1 MKEVKLRLDTAS
13 WEGLQLDYGAVAN
26 IYDVTSDAQGRRR
39 RTSDSQRLRN
49 LAIPMGPS
57 SAEDPAFLSIPLE
70 PGRYIVEATPPNGE
84 VISDEIVVDEAA
96 EPLLVRLSGE
106 ASPHELLSWQYY
118 AGNVESA
125 MSYSTHS
132 VSKDLRVLNVD
143 LVSVWARPPAGR
155 DAATLAAPDGLVSR
169 GLFFDLPE
177 AKSFGPSSL
186 AGDLIPFDETGKR
199 VQAAAPQAAFSDAA
213 SQVYAL
219 DSGLVVSLHGESSAA
234 TNWRWGDS
242 PGRHYLLVR
251 GENTPPQYSVL
262 PLPWMQ
268 VDGAGEAIV
277 EALVQTRPADPAA
290 SGGTDQGHRIAI
302 TVRDRLVGSVLGY
315 LGAGQLSAAATILGQ
330 AEEAIERQARS
341 LLFSK
346 GVNQPAAAAGAY
358 ALLAA
363 QGSGKRESWYQW
375 VANLNNWFPWL
386 PDGAIQYAW
395 VLLRQD
401 RSEEGLKQ
409 ARASLLEGYR
419 RGLPYF
425 SKGVSLLLDG
435 LTLFADD
442 AREAGT
448 RDLEVEA
455 ARKVVW
461 RLALRTNP
469 RQLFTSVLLH

>member
-1 MKEVKLRLDTAS
+1 MREVKLRLDTVS
-13 WEGLQLDYGAVAN
+13 WEGLQFDYGAVAN
-26 IYDVTSDAQGRRR
+26 IYDVTADEKGKRR
-39 RTSDSQRLRN
+39 RTPDGQRLRN
-49 LAIPMGPS
+49 LAIPMGPW
-57 SAEDPAFLSIPLE
+57 SAEDPAFLSVQLE
-70 PGRYIVEATPPNGE
+70 PGRYMVEATPPNGE
-84 VISDEIVVDEAA
+84 VISEEIVVDESS

-106 ASPHELLSWQYY
+106 ESPHEWLSWQYY
-118 AGNVESA
+118 TGNVESA
-125 MSYSTHS
+125 ASYYSHA
-132 VSKDLRVLNVD
+132 VSRDLLSSRVD
-143 LVSVWARPPAGR
+143 LVSVWSQPAVGQ
-155 DAATLAAPDGLVSR
+155 DADELTAPDALVSR
-169 GLFFDLPE
+169 GFFFDLPA
-177 AKSFGPSSL
+177 AKGF
-186 AGDLIPFDETGKR
+186 DLSKSADDLFPFDQIDR
-199 VQAAAPQAAFSDAA
+199 QVQTAAPEAAFSDAA

-219 DSGLVVSLHGESSAA
+219 ESDLVLSLHGQSSAA
-234 TNWRWGDS
+234 TSWRWGS
-242 PGRHYLLVR
+242 GPGRHYLLVR
-251 GENTPPQYSVL
+251 GENIPPQYSVL

-268 VDGAGEAIV
+268 VDGSGEAEV
-277 EALVQTRPADPAA
+277 EALVQAGPADPVA
-290 SGGTDQGHRIAI
+290 SGSMDQGHRISI

-315 LGAGQLSAAATILGQ
+315 LGAGQLSAAATILGH
-330 AEEAIERQARS
+330 AEEAIERQAQR

-363 QGSGKRESWYQW
+363 QGSGKQESWHRW
-375 VANLNNWFPWL
+375 VANLKQWFPWL

-425 SKGVSLLLDG
+425 SKGVNLLLDG
-435 LTLFADD
+435 LTLFAND
-442 AREAGT
+442 AREAGMP
-448 RDLEVEA
+448 DVEVEA

>member
-1 MKEVKLRLDTAS
+1 MREVKLRLDTAS
-13 WEGLQLDYGAVAN
+13 LKGVQLDYGAVAN
-26 IYDVTSDAQGRRR
+26 IYDVTVDEKGKRRP
-39 RTSDSQRLRN
+39 TSDGKRLRN
-49 LAIPMGPS
+49 LAIPMGPA
-57 SAEDPAFLSIPLE
+57 SAEDPAFLSVQLE
-70 PGRYIVEATPPNGE
+70 PGRYIVEAAPPNGE
-84 VISDEIVVDEAA
+84 VIAEEIVVDESP
-96 EPLLVRLSGE
+96 EPLPVRLSGE
-106 ASPHELLSWQYY
+106 ESPNESLSWQHY

-125 MSYSTHS
+125 ASYSSHA
-132 VSKDLRVLNVD
+132 VSRDLLALSVD
-143 LVSVWARPPAGR
+143 LVSVWARPPAGQ
-155 DAATLAAPDGLVSR
+155 DTDELAAPDGLVSR
-169 GLFFDLPE
+169 GFLFDLPA
-177 AKSFGPSSL
+177 AKEFGSSGS
-186 AGDLIPFDETGKR
+186 AEDLFPFDQIDR
-199 VQAAAPQAAFSDAA
+199 QVQVAAPQTAFSDAS

-219 DSGLVVSLHGESSAA
+219 ESDDVLSLHGQSGAA
-234 TNWRWGDS
+234 TNWRWNSG

-251 GENTPPQYSVL
+251 GEKTPPQYCVL

-268 VDGAGEAIV
+268 VDGSGEAVV
-277 EALVQTRPADPAA
+277 EALVQTSPADLAA
-290 SGGTDQGHRIAI
+290 SGGTDQGHRIGI

-330 AEEAIERQARS
+330 AEEAIERQAQS

-363 QGSGKRESWYQW
+363 QGSGQRESWYQW
-375 VANLNNWFPWL
+375 VKNLNNWFPWL

-395 VLLRQD
+395 VLMRQE

-425 SKGVSLLLDG
+425 SKGVNLLLEG
-435 LTLFADD
+435 LTLFAND

-448 RDLEVEA
+448 KDLEVEA

-469 RQLFTSVLLH
+469 RQLFTCVLLH